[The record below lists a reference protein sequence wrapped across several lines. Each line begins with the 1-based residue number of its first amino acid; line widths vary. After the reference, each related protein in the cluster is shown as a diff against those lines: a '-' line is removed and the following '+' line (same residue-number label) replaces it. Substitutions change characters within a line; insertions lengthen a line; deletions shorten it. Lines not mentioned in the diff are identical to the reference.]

1 MSTATTPKAVTCSW
15 GYHNDFSQHAA
26 GGLAAALGL
35 LEASPG
41 IKVGVFDQAPEFRL
55 CGAGLALSPN
65 GLSALK
71 AISPA
76 AYQELEDTSRK
87 SGANRPGLQID
98 DEGGP
103 HQL

>member
-15 GYHNDFSQHAA
+15 GYHNEFSQHAA

-41 IKVGVFDQAPEFRL
+41 I
-55 CGAGLALSPN
+55 
-65 GLSALK
+65 K